1 MFVQSFLKKNLM
13 MEHKK
18 ILSYFLL
25 LHWFLLL
32 ASINTYPFEISYFG
46 EGFIKSL
53 NAIRL
58 LLALISSVLLVTYT
72 CYIFILKNI
81 KINKVNLY
89 FLIIFTCQ
97 LLGLY
102 LNKAR
107 DFDISNIYLVILSFG
122 VICLFILI
130 SHYKLKEIYKYFFT
144 ALIIFLI
151 AATIITLL
159 LKLKDINFLNFY
171 EIFNEKSSNIL
182 LQVNARIT
190 GLSRMLA
197 IINLFLFIYFFKLKI
212 SFFKTLVGFFFF
224 TNTVILLFMQSRG
237 TLLCY
242 FVSILF
248 IIFFLYD
255 IKKDSKAK
263 IIFVFIIIPVLFYY
277 FIYNFSSKNLYE
289 EKIIRVN
296 RLASL
301 DTSGRTVIWSY
312 TLKNYDYKKIFGY
325 GPNGDRF
332 FLNEFDKKEY
342 FGDNS
347 SNAIIY
353 TLLSGGVASLFFLGL
368 IFYEIFITIKNILKN
383 KIRNF
388 SKKSII
394 FNLSL
399 VYLLFFLIRSI
410 FENSFGLFS
419 VDFLITYIS
428 LSYISN
434 ISKEI

>member
-1 MFVQSFLKKNLM
+1 M
-13 MEHKK
+13 MADKK

-25 LHWFLLL
+25 LHWLLL
-32 ASINTYPFEISYFG
+32 FASINTYPFEISYFG
-46 EGFIKSL
+46 EGFIKNL

-58 LLALISSVLLVTYT
+58 SLALISSVLLTTYT
-72 CYIFILKNI
+72 CYIFILRKI
-81 KINKVNLY
+81 KINKINLY
-89 FLIIFTCQ
+89 FFIIFICQ

-102 LNKAR
+102 LNEAR

-122 VICLFILI
+122 VTCLFILI
-130 SHYKLKEIYKYFFT
+130 HHYKLNEIYKHFFT
-144 ALIIFLI
+144 ALILFLI
-151 AATIITLL
+151 GATIITLL
-159 LKLKDINFLNFY
+159 PKLKDINFLNFY
-171 EIFNEKSSNIL
+171 EIFNEKNSNIL

-197 IINLFLFIYFFKLKI
+197 IINLFLFLYFFKLKI
-212 SFFKTLVGFFFF
+212 SFFKTLIGFFFF
-224 TNTVILLFMQSRG
+224 TNTIILLFMQSRG

-242 FVSILF
+242 FASILF

-255 IKKDSKAK
+255 VKKDSKFK
-263 IIFVFIIIPVLFYY
+263 IIFVFIAIPILLYY
-277 FIYNFSSKNLYE
+277 SVYNFKFKNLYE
-289 EKIIRVN
+289 EKIVRYN
-296 RLASL
+296 RLISN
-301 DTSGRTVIWSY
+301 DTSGRTEIWSY

-332 FLNEFDKKEY
+332 FLTEFHKKEY

-347 SNAIIY
+347 SNLIIY
-353 TLLSGGVASLFFLGL
+353 TLLSGGLASLFFLGL

-434 ISKEI
+434 ISKKI